1 MQGGLQGSDLHH
13 RAQIYPRKKRK
24 KNKPY
29 ADFGHFGLLYRNPI
43 YLSQHLYQY
52 SFLWSFP
59 SAFEKAWKNLG
70 YDAPVQDIAGLGH
83 VTLHRAASSIILRSG
98 RRSDIYLHA
107 TSRNYV
113 FFFILFIFSVS
124 AAMFYLGLILLG
136 CSQLAL
142 TKTVTYDW
150 SIDWV
155 NRNPDGA
162 FPRPVIGINGE
173 WPCPQIDVDLGD
185 HLVVNI
191 YNNLG
196 NESTGLH
203 WHGLNQYGH
212 ATMDGSAGAAQC
224 PVPPNSSFTYS
235 FPVS

>member
-1 MQGGLQGSDLHH
+1 MLFL
-13 RAQIYPRKKRK
+13 
-24 KNKPY
+24 
-29 ADFGHFGLLYRNPI
+29 GLL
-43 YLSQHLYQY
+43 
-52 SFLWSFP
+52 
-59 SAFEKAWKNLG
+59 
-70 YDAPVQDIAGLGH
+70 
-83 VTLHRAASSIILRSG
+83 
-98 RRSDIYLHA
+98 
-107 TSRNYV
+107 
-113 FFFILFIFSVS
+113 
-124 AAMFYLGLILLG
+124 LLG
-136 CSQLAL
+136 CSQLAFA
-142 TKTVTYDW
+142 KVVKYDW

-185 HLVVNI
+185 HLIVTI

-212 ATMDGSAGAAQC
+212 ATMDGSAGTAQC

-235 FPVS
+235 FPVSCTPLQLRISTNGFTRSTRQAPIGTTRILKGNIQTVCEDLLLFMTRTRLTISMKR

>member
-1 MQGGLQGSDLHH
+1 MFSL
-13 RAQIYPRKKRK
+13 P
-24 KNKPY
+24 
-29 ADFGHFGLLYRNPI
+29 LL
-43 YLSQHLYQY
+43 
-52 SFLWSFP
+52 
-59 SAFEKAWKNLG
+59 
-70 YDAPVQDIAGLGH
+70 
-83 VTLHRAASSIILRSG
+83 
-98 RRSDIYLHA
+98 
-107 TSRNYV
+107 
-113 FFFILFIFSVS
+113 
-124 AAMFYLGLILLG
+124 LLG
-136 CSQLAL
+136 CCQLAFA
-142 TKTVTYDW
+142 KVVKYDW

-185 HLVVNI
+185 HLIVTI

-203 WHGLNQYGH
+203 WHGINQYGH

-235 FPVS
+235 FPVSCTPPSV

>member
-1 MQGGLQGSDLHH
+1 M
-13 RAQIYPRKKRK
+13 
-24 KNKPY
+24 
-29 ADFGHFGLLYRNPI
+29 
-43 YLSQHLYQY
+43 
-52 SFLWSFP
+52 
-59 SAFEKAWKNLG
+59 
-70 YDAPVQDIAGLGH
+70 
-83 VTLHRAASSIILRSG
+83 
-98 RRSDIYLHA
+98 
-107 TSRNYV
+107 
-113 FFFILFIFSVS
+113 FF
-124 AAMFYLGLILLG
+124 LGLFLLG
-136 CSQLAL
+136 CSQLAFA
-142 TKTVTYDW
+142 KVVKYDW

-185 HLVVNI
+185 YLIVTI

-212 ATMDGSAGAAQC
+212 ATMDGSAGTAQC

-235 FPVS
+235 FPVSCTLPQPRIATNRSTRSTRQAPTGTTRILKGNTQTVYGDLLLFMTRISPTISMKR

>member
-1 MQGGLQGSDLHH
+1 MFFL
-13 RAQIYPRKKRK
+13 
-24 KNKPY
+24 
-29 ADFGHFGLLYRNPI
+29 GLL
-43 YLSQHLYQY
+43 
-52 SFLWSFP
+52 
-59 SAFEKAWKNLG
+59 
-70 YDAPVQDIAGLGH
+70 
-83 VTLHRAASSIILRSG
+83 
-98 RRSDIYLHA
+98 
-107 TSRNYV
+107 
-113 FFFILFIFSVS
+113 
-124 AAMFYLGLILLG
+124 LLG

-142 TKTVTYDW
+142 AKTVTYNW

-173 WPCPQIDVDLGD
+173 WPCPQIDVNLGD

-212 ATMDGSAGAAQC
+212 AQMDGSAGTAQC

-235 FPVS
+235 FPVSWDTSQLGYGY